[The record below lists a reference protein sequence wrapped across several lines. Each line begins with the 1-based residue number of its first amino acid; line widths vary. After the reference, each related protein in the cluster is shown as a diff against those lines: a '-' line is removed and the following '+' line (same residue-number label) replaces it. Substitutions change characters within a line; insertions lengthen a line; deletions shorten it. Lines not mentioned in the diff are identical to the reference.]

1 MKKKI
6 TFLIAAAVMLLTMM
20 ASTTTA
26 WGQTYKLEQVTSVE
40 AGGLYV
46 FEQSEHVMN
55 NNTSSSAL
63 QTTTTY
69 NTTGLA
75 GTETY
80 VWTLETAT
88 NGFYMKNVSLTSN
101 QYLNNASS
109 TGVSFGNKSSIWAFN
124 FQTDNTVLIQNK
136 SNSDRFLG
144 YTNATS
150 YAYKAYATSN
160 LSTYAHAVV
169 VYQLVPVSSDA
180 PSISAE
186 NVNIEYNAS
195 SGTIEYTVNNAV
207 SGGVITA
214 SVASEWLTAGTVTSS
229 TVPFTCTTNTAATA
243 RTATVTL
250 TYTYNAK
257 QTVTKNVIVTQA
269 GNPNVVDNI
278 EDITAAGTY
287 TIRGTIVAKSQRGF
301 IVGDGTGYVYY
312 YNTGYDQTAY
322 NIGDKVKL
330 AGSVVAYG
338 GVLEF
343 NSSTTVTS
351 SETSNYVA
359 EDPTV
364 LSGSDM
370 DARVASTTPAQLSSY
385 VQYVGT
391 LSVSGTYYNIT
402 DIDGAETAQGSI
414 SFPIDTDFTSL
425 NGKQVTVTGYYVG
438 ISSSK
443 FYNTMIGTIEE
454 VAGSVATPTFSPEAG
469 TYATAQ
475 TVTISCATENV
486 DIYYTTN
493 GDDPDDESTHYD
505 GPITVSTTTTI
516 KAIAF
521 DSNDNTSAIAS
532 ATYTITA
539 PMTIAEAR
547 AQGTGSVLT
556 RGIVTSCVGT
566 TGYIQDATAAI
577 CVYGTDLT
585 VGDEITVSG
594 TLKTY
599 KGLLEITSPQ
609 VTVNSHGNTVTP
621 TVKTI
626 AEINTDYAGD
636 NALQGWFVK
645 IENATVTAISG
656 SGNQQNTTIE
666 QDENTI
672 VVRGNLNTATAV
684 VVGDIITLDGNI
696 GCFDAAQ
703 IANPQN
709 VTIYVNNDPVIN
721 ADNIEIAYDAV
732 EGVVN
737 YTITNPVEGVTLN
750 ANCEANWISNIVV
763 GEESIT
769 FTCTENEG
777 EEDRTATITLSYT
790 GADDKEVT
798 VTQGHYTVDYATL
811 PFEFDGGRADI
822 ETTDGLTHEGL
833 DSDYASSP
841 KLKFK
846 TTGTWVLL
854 HFNEVPG
861 ALTYTIKGNSFS
873 GGTFTV
879 QTSEDGVTYTDLTT
893 YTAFGSGNDALNET
907 FENLGANVRYI
918 KWIYT
923 EKSSGNVGLG
933 NIVLYKE
940 GGGPV
945 VEAYNLTVEPYE
957 NLELFVFVEDE
968 NNPGLEEAGTIQ
980 VNEGDN
986 VMLSVTANEGYVMQS
1001 LKVDG
1006 VEHVNDITEEAT
1018 YTFQMPGHDVTIIA
1032 TAVEDVPFVPV
1043 TYTLATTVESGK
1055 SYIIVG
1061 GKTVGEE
1068 TTYYAMGE
1076 QRNNNRGAASIS
1088 VDGNTATVSTADVY
1102 EFVISTDE
1110 TDNSLFNIYDA
1121 VNYGYL
1127 YAAGGTS
1134 SNHLKTTTTIDGR
1147 SQWAI
1152 VIDQD
1157 GIASIVANFGNE
1169 KADPRNTMRF
1179 NSSNNPPIF
1188 SCYAA
1193 ENTMNDIYLYV
1204 KDENPEFVTQ
1214 TIELVEGWNWV
1225 SFYVEGEPQ
1234 DLLAQLETSLG
1245 ENGLIIQALTAMTE
1259 YDGDP
1264 EEPWFGT
1271 LDDIG
1276 LDNDQMYLIKTSA
1289 ACTVQI
1295 TGTPADPATH
1305 EITINPGWNWIG
1317 FPSAEAIDVLTA
1329 MSDFEAENE
1338 DKIQAMTGMTEYDD
1352 SDPDEPW
1359 FGTLETLEPGMG
1371 LLYFSSSNQTKTL
1384 IFNIES
1390 KRSLT
1395 IKL

>member
-1 MKKKI
+1 MKRKL

-20 ASTTTA
+20 ASTGTM
-26 WGQTYKLEQVTSVE
+26 WGQTRDAVTMQYP
-40 AGGLYV
+40 GG
-46 FEQSEHVMN
+46 
-55 NNTSSSAL
+55 
-63 QTTTTY
+63 TTT
-69 NTTGLA
+69 NMTGGNDAATVGLDA
-75 GTETY
+75 SNWSVIGYKGGQNNYPGLNKDGTIRLY
-80 VWTLETAT
+80 
-88 NGFYMKNVSLTSN
+88 
-101 QYLNNASS
+101 ASS
-109 TGVSFGNKSSIWAFN
+109 GNGAYIVVESIPGYTISSIN
-124 FQTDNTVLIQNK
+124 IDVKSGTPTVLVDDVEVTGTNSVYDINSTSFTVANHMASGQVQMNSIVITYSTGG
-136 SNSDRFLG
+136 SN
-144 YTNATS
+144 T
-150 YAYKAYATSN
+150 
-160 LSTYAHAVV
+160 
-169 VYQLVPVSSDA
+169 

-195 SGTIEYTVNNAV
+195 SGTIEYAVNNAV

-214 SVASEWLTAGTVTSS
+214 STTDEWLTTGTVTNS
-229 TVPFTCTTNTAATA
+229 TVPFTCTTNTAAAT

-257 QTVTKNVIVTQA
+257 QTVTKNVNVIQA
-269 GNPNVVDNI
+269 GNPNIVDNI

-287 TIRGTIVAKSQRGF
+287 TVRGTIVAKSQRGF

-330 AGSVVAYG
+330 SGSVVVYG
-338 GVLEF
+338 GVFEF

-359 EDPTV
+359 DNPMV
-364 LSGSDM
+364 LTGADM
-370 DARVASTTPAQLSSY
+370 DTRVASTTPAQLSNY

-402 DIDGAETAQGSI
+402 GIDDAETAQGSI

-547 AQGTGSVLT
+547 AQETGSVLT

-577 CVYGTDLT
+577 CVYGIALT
-585 VGDEITVSG
+585 VGDDITVSG
-594 TLKTY
+594 TLSTY

-609 VTVNSHGNTVTP
+609 VTVNSNGNTVTP

-626 AEINTDYAGD
+626 AEINTDYAGN
-636 NALQGWFVK
+636 NALQGWYVK

-666 QDENTI
+666 QNENTI
-672 VVRGNLNTATAV
+672 VVHGNLNTATAV
-684 VVGDIITLDGNI
+684 AVGDIITLDGNI

-721 ADNIEIAYDAV
+721 ADNIEIAYNAT
-732 EGVVN
+732 EGVIN
-737 YTITNPVEGVTLN
+737 YTITNPATGVNLT
-750 ANCEANWISNIVV
+750 ASCEADWISNIVV
-763 GEESIT
+763 GEATVT
-769 FTCTENEG
+769 FTTTVNEG

-822 ETTDGLTHEGL
+822 ATTDGLTQEGL
-833 DSDYASSP
+833 DSDYSNSP

-846 TTGTWVLL
+846 STGTWVLL
-854 HFNEVPG
+854 HFNEAPG
-861 ALTYTIKGNSFS
+861 ALTYTIKGNTFS

-879 QTSEDGVTYTDLTT
+879 QTSEDGVNYTDLTT
-893 YTAFGSGNDALNET
+893 YTAFGSTGNEALNET

-923 EKSSGNVGLG
+923 EKSTGNVGLG

-957 NLELFVFVEDE
+957 NLEIFVFVEDE

-1001 LKVDG
+1001 LMVDG

-1088 VDGNTATVSTADVY
+1088 VDGNTATVNTADVY
-1102 EFVISTDE
+1102 EFVISTDT

-1121 VNYGYL
+1121 VNKGYL

-1134 SNHLKTTTTIDGR
+1134 SNYLRTKSNIEATG
-1147 SQWAI
+1147 QWAI

-1157 GIASIVANFGNE
+1157 GVASVVANFGNE

-1214 TIELVEGWNWV
+1214 TIDLINGWNWV
-1225 SFYVEGEPQ
+1225 SIN
-1234 DLLAQLETSLG
+1234 LAIEDEDAAVAMLDQLKEQLG
-1245 ENGLIIQALTAMTE
+1245 DNAEQIQSFEFTTE
-1259 YDGDP
+1259 YQGDL
-1264 EEPWFGT
+1264 EWFGD
-1271 LDDIG
+1271 LDEIG
-1276 LDNDQMYLIKTSA
+1276 LYNEQTYMIKTIA
-1289 ACTVQI
+1289 ACEVVL
-1295 TGTPADPATH
+1295 TGAAKAEVEYYTI
-1305 EITINPGWNWIG
+1305 EINPGWNWIG
-1317 FPSAEAIDVLTA
+1317 FPNGESISVEAA
-1329 MSDFEAENE
+1329 MIEFEAEEE
-1338 DKIQAMTGMTEYDD
+1338 DQIQSQENATEYTG
-1352 SDPDEPW
+1352 DEW
-1359 FGTLETLEPGMG
+1359 FGDLEIFVPGQGYMY
-1371 LLYFSSSNQTKTL
+1371 LSNSNTIKHL
-1384 IFNIES
+1384 IFHSQTN
-1390 KRSLT
+1390 K
-1395 IKL
+1395 